1 MLSFL
6 STKKVL
12 KFLPELPINRYSRE
26 TQTERNKMK
35 TTKIKG
41 YKVEFTIIDDSSQC
55 YIEKGK
61 FFSSLVVAMDLGI
74 LEDRE
79 GREHKISEC
88 VVEEIYE
95 WALAQGY

>member
-1 MLSFL
+1 
-6 STKKVL
+6 
-12 KFLPELPINRYSRE
+12 
-26 TQTERNKMK
+26 MK

-41 YKVEFTIIDDSSQC
+41 YRVEFSINDDASNC

-61 FFSSLVVAMDLGI
+61 FFSSLAVAMDLGI

-79 GREHKISEC
+79 GRELKISEC
-88 VVEEIYE
+88 VVDEIYE